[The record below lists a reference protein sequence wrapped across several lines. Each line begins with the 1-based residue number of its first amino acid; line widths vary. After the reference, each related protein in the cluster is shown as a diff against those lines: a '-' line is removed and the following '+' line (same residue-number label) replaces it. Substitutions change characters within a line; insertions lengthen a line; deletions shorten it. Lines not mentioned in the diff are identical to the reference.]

1 MIRQV
6 QTKTKD
12 TNTMARPRKNISLN
26 YDNILNALRKGETLK
41 LKVLAVEHGTCP
53 PVIKRYLSEH
63 FGDRIVFVPGRNGG
77 VRLNAVERSQISWAA
92 HAASQ
97 SPEMA
102 EVA

>member
-1 MIRQV
+1 
-6 QTKTKD
+6 
-12 TNTMARPRKNISLN
+12 MARPRKNISLN
-26 YDNILNALRKGETLK
+26 YDTINAMLEQGETLK
-41 LKVLAVEHGTCP
+41 LKVLATAHGTCS

-77 VRLNAVERSQISWAA
+77 VRLNALEAHQLAMSRSQ
-92 HAASQ
+92 SQ

>member
-1 MIRQV
+1 
-6 QTKTKD
+6 
-12 TNTMARPRKNISLN
+12 MARPRKNISLN
-26 YDNILNALRKGETLK
+26 YDNIIRSLQDGQTLK
-41 LKVLAVEHGTCP
+41 LKVLAAEHGTCS

-77 VRLNAVERSQISWAA
+77 VRLNAVEA
-92 HAASQ
+92 HEIVMSRSQ

>member
-1 MIRQV
+1 
-6 QTKTKD
+6 
-12 TNTMARPRKNISLN
+12 MARPRKNISLN
-26 YDNILNALRKGETLK
+26 YDTINAMLEQGETLK
-41 LKVLAVEHGTCP
+41 LKVLATAHGTCS

-77 VRLNAVERSQISWAA
+77 VRLNAIEAQQLSEARYRSQ
-92 HAASQ
+92 SQ